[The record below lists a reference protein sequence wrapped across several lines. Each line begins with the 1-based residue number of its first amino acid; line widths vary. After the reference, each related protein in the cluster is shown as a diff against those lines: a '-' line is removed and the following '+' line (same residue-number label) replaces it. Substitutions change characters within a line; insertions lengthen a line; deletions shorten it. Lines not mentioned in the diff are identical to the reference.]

1 MFGKATLISALALLV
16 SSAQVHG
23 ATIATWTF
31 ETSLPTTAGPISP
44 EVGSGSATIFHATPD
59 AFTNPSGNGSA
70 ESYSTNS
77 WTVGD
82 YFQFQ
87 VSTTGQSGITFAWDQ
102 TRSSSG
108 PGFQDVV
115 NPNFKLQVSTDG
127 TNFSDVTNYLV
138 PVVTWSSGSTDNS
151 TKYSQSISS
160 SVNNQATAYFRL
172 TSILPDQATSATGTS
187 RVDNVSVTSIPEP
200 ASWSLAAIVLTAF
213 AMRRRVAQRQL

>member
-1 MFGKATLISALALLV
+1 MFRRVALISLLALLV
-16 SSAQVHG
+16 SSASVRG
-23 ATIATWTF
+23 ATIASWTF

-44 EVGSGSATIFHATPD
+44 EVGSGAATIFHAAPD

-70 ESYSTNS
+70 ESYNTNS

-108 PGFQDVV
+108 PGFQDLV

-127 TNFSDVTNYLV
+127 SNFTDVTSYLV
-138 PVVTWSSGSTDNS
+138 PVVTWSSGSADNS
-151 TKYSQSISS
+151 TKFSQSISS
-160 SVNNQATAYFRL
+160 AVDNQATVYFRL
-172 TSILPDQATSATGTS
+172 TSILADQPTSTAGTS
-187 RVDNVSVTSIPEP
+187 RVDNVTVTTIPEP
-200 ASWSLAAIVLTAF
+200 ASWAMAAAVLTAL
-213 AMRRRVAQRQL
+213 ASWRQGR